1 MCPPRSSRLAVAL
14 PSLPV
19 PFSEHTSHHSG
30 LESPPLLTLRPRLE
44 APLSLTWR
52 SPRLLRRRLR
62 CSETPASSARQVSER
77 PWRAGS
83 HSPRPGPP
91 PGRPALFPLRN
102 SRGRD
107 ADEWG
112 HAGLRPRRRVDTP
125 APLRS
130 GSWNTWVEGGGTGW
144 IAHLHPAG
152 VGGWLGVRRRE
163 GREWKKLAQLGS
175 WRDRAEWKRSYKW
188 EPLGTR

>member
-14 PSLPV
+14 ASLPV
-19 PFSEHTSHHSG
+19 PSSEHTSHHSG

-62 CSETPASSARQVSER
+62 RSETPASSARQVSER
-77 PWRAGS
+77 PWRAGF

-102 SRGRD
+102 SRGPTRMN
-107 ADEWG
+107 G
-112 HAGLRPRRRVDTP
+112 GTQSGVPPQRVDTP

-130 GSWNTWVEGGGTGW
+130 GSWNTWVEGGGTVWVG
-144 IAHLHPAG
+144 HLHLTG

-163 GREWKKLAQLGS
+163 GREWKKLAQPGY

-188 EPLGTR
+188 APLGTR